1 MADLNPW
8 LIATLALLPPLAVP
22 LAACA
27 RGAPGQRLVAVQLLT
42 TMGALVL
49 AALTFVLTEAS
60 SIDLALA
67 FGLLGA
73 PAALLFAVVLER
85 WL

>member
-1 MADLNPW
+1 VADLTPW
-8 LIATLALLPPLAVP
+8 LVTTLAFLPPLMVP
-22 LAACA
+22 LAFCA
-27 RGAPGQRLVAVQLLT
+27 RGPVGQRLVAVQLLT
-42 TMGALVL
+42 SLGVPLL
-49 AALTFVLTEAS
+49 ATLTFVLTEAS

-73 PAALLFAVVLER
+73 PASLLFAVVLER